1 MEVEHDALWRTV
13 IKEFYGETGGF
24 DISPN
29 SFGSGGVWCDILKVV
44 KNVQEL
50 CGDGTQLKD
59 LFPKLYALDSF
70 KDFDGIDKW
79 AWSMDV
85 SGRFK
90 VKSLVKLTTRSNLS
104 SRGVNVT
111 SSLCP
116 FVKMW
121 RKMSSTVLLDVLL
134 WSRFGG
140 KFRVGGI

>member
-1 MEVEHDALWRTV
+1 MEVEHDALWRTM

-70 KDFDGIDKW
+70 KDFEWGSQRLSVDGMI
-79 AWSMDV
+79 M
-85 SGRFK
+85 G
-90 VKSLVKLTTRSNLS
+90 LVYGCLRLTTRSNLS

-140 KFRVGGI
+140 KFGVGGI